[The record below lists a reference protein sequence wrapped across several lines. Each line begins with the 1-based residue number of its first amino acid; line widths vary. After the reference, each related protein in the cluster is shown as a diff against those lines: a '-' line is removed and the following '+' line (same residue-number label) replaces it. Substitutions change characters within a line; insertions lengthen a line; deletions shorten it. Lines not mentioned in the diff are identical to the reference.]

1 MRLHKQSW
9 FAVPFTAG
17 LFAFGLLAC
26 NGPAPSSKDTSV
38 ELKQVTY
45 AELDAK
51 VKEQKGK
58 VVVID
63 VWFRA

>member
-1 MRLHKQSW
+1 MRLHKRTW
-9 FAVPFTAG
+9 FATPILA
-17 LFAFGLLAC
+17 GLLAVGVVAC
-26 NGPAPSSKDTSV
+26 NGQAPKNLDTTV

-63 VWFRA
+63 VWFRG

>member
-1 MRLHKQSW
+1 MRLDKQSW
-9 FAVPFTAG
+9 LTLPFMAG

-26 NGPAPSSKDTSV
+26 NGQVPLSKDSTV

-63 VWFRA
+63 VWFRG